1 MKIKGKV
8 ETDTRLVLV
17 VLLAI
22 VALVVRCCSCCLLLL
37 LLVGVV
43 CCSCCSLL
51 LSLSSRVIICR
62 CSCCNVLLCG
72 CFSVDGLHGFRKH
85 GSGNQRIPAGGGHQQ
100 GLWIGKRRQ
109 LLAGIDWEY
118 PRHSFESLLNVL
130 RFFLAFSR
138 VTLL

>member
-22 VALVVRCCSCCLLLL
+22 VARVVCCCCCWLLLL
-37 LLVGVV
+37 LLSAIALGVV

-51 LSLSSRVIICR
+51 LSLSLRVIICR

-100 GLWIGKRRQ
+100 GLRIGKRRQ
-109 LLAGIDWEY
+109 LLQG
-118 PRHSFESLLNVL
+118 
-130 RFFLAFSR
+130 
-138 VTLL
+138 